1 MKALLTLLKRAWVDW
16 AVCVLMAVTAVSCKS
31 PFLVVPF
38 AVVRSQQQ
46 FSVPTKRGRR
56 RRRARSRNDP

>member
-16 AVCVLMAVTAVSCKS
+16 AVCVFMVVTAASCKS

-38 AVVRSQQQ
+38 AVVALAAAVFGAHKTWQPAR
-46 FSVPTKRGRR
+46 P
-56 RRRARSRNDP
+56 ARSRNDP